1 MLNIFSYWYNFLRE
15 LRLLYKYRKAAL
27 SLKTELE
34 SEGLRVDN
42 LGRIYTVI
50 NLKEELLAQPELMQQ
65 SYVLGQLGPLT
76 NILMK
81 YGMADSSFP
90 EIQKIEGSAS
100 YLIILWPER
109 DYVDLSGFFAN
120 VALTT
125 IVGCIAWLAF
135 KYVPWAWVI
144 ATVQQ
149 LAA

>member
-27 SLKTELE
+27 SLKTEME

-42 LGRIYTVI
+42 LGRIYTVV
-50 NLKEELLAQPELMQQ
+50 NLKEELLAQPELLQQ
-65 SYVLGQLGPLT
+65 SFVLGQLGPLT

-90 EIQKIEGSAS
+90 EIQKIEGSGS

-109 DYVDLSGFFAN
+109 DYVELGEFVTSTFFTVIAF
-120 VALTT
+120 
-125 IVGCIAWLAF
+125 CIGWLAF
-135 KYVPWAWVI
+135 KYLPWTWVI

>member
-1 MLNIFSYWYNFLRE
+1 MLNIFSYWYNFFKE

-109 DYVDLSGFFAN
+109 DYVDVGEFITSTAITVI
-120 VALTT
+120 VACVT
-125 IVGCIAWLAF
+125 WLAF
-135 KYVPWAWVI
+135 KFVPCAWVI
-144 ATVQQ
+144 ASVQQ
-149 LAA
+149 LTA